1 MADFGIAD
9 LTVTDQRKG
18 YVDFTEPIIETGIAI
33 LISRTNAQNI
43 SSFADLA
50 QQSTIKYGII
60 RGGATQKLFALS
72 SDPTMKAMFKVM
84 AETPDSFVTSTWI
97 AVDRVNSSSFA
108 FIGEKSTFQYI
119 AGHDCESLAIVED
132 PNHTYPRNFAIALPK
147 GSKHT
152 LAFNSAIN
160 ELKANGAMDRIKN
173 KYWKTCDQVTT
184 SVP

>member
-33 LISRTNAQNI
+33 LMSRTIAPNI
-43 SSFADLA
+43 SSFDDLA
-50 QQSTIKYGII
+50 KQSNIKYGVI
-60 RGGATQKLFALS
+60 RGGTTRQLFAHS
-72 SDPTMKAMFKVM
+72 SHPVLKAMFRVM
-84 AETPDSFVTSTWI
+84 RETPDSFVTSTRA

-108 FIGEKSTFQYI
+108 FIGEKSTLQYI
-119 AGHDCESLAIVED
+119 TGHDCERLTIVED
-132 PNHTYPRNFAIALPK
+132 PNHTYPRNYAIALPK

-152 LAFNSAIN
+152 LSFNSAIN
-160 ELKANGAMDRIKN
+160 ELKANGAMDRIRN

-184 SVP
+184 SEP